1 MRRWLVLAVALVAMT
16 GEAGVYRCEQAD
28 GSVVFTDT
36 PCLDGKQW
44 HDNHGWGE
52 VGVVE
57 SPRVRSGSTASR
69 PVSNPACVRSKAQV
83 EEDVSRYLAARH
95 PGRYSLQKTR
105 LDGIL
110 SSHVF
115 VCSQPAVSDN
125 VAILKRLISRHYPNF
140 SVVRTLYERE
150 IKARADL
157 DR

>member
-1 MRRWLVLAVALVAMT
+1 VLAVALVAMA
-16 GEAGVYRCEQAD
+16 GEAGVYRCEQED
-28 GSVVFTDT
+28 GPVVFTDA

-44 HDNHGWGE
+44 HDSQGWGD
-52 VGVVE
+52 VSVVE
-57 SPRVRSGSTASR
+57 SPRVRSGSTVSR
-69 PVSNPACVRSKAQV
+69 PVSNPACVRSRAQV
-83 EEDVSRYLAARH
+83 QEDVRRYLAARH
-95 PGRYSLQKTR
+95 SGQYSVQKTL
-105 LDGIL
+105 LDRTMRA
-110 SSHVF
+110 HMF